1 MKKYIKKH
9 KGIAV
14 LFMIAGVLNALIGV
28 FSSYTMQYVT
38 EIVANGK
45 KDRIKEMFLMVI
57 ILAVGLALIYLF
69 YMYAKNKF
77 SMKVICDIRQDL
89 FQSILNRDMTGYYKQ
104 NTSYYTSLY
113 HNDLQVVETTLL
125 AYFILV
131 VQLEEI
137 VFSLAYAFVQNVD
150 TAVKSYNAVPTPNA
164 LFMNVQSAFKS
175 VK

>member
-89 FQSILNRDMTGYYKQ
+89 FQSILNRKILRSSKECTKIFYTGIVLSGGESGTLQ
-104 NTSYYTSLY
+104 RSFIWPDISSPTSGAKRVIDPSE
-113 HNDLQVVETTLL
+113 Q
-125 AYFILV
+125 
-131 VQLEEI
+131 
-137 VFSLAYAFVQNVD
+137 
-150 TAVKSYNAVPTPNA
+150 P
-164 LFMNVQSAFKS
+164 
-175 VK
+175 

>member
-57 ILAVGLALIYLF
+57 ILAVGLAFIYLF
-69 YMYAKNKF
+69 YIYANITKANIKYIMY
-77 SMKVICDIRQDL
+77 ICRY
-89 FQSILNRDMTGYYKQ
+89 LNM
-104 NTSYYTSLY
+104 
-113 HNDLQVVETTLL
+113 
-125 AYFILV
+125 
-131 VQLEEI
+131 
-137 VFSLAYAFVQNVD
+137 
-150 TAVKSYNAVPTPNA
+150 
-164 LFMNVQSAFKS
+164 
-175 VK
+175 

>member
-104 NTSYYTSLY
+104 NTSYYTLY
-113 HNDLQVVETTLL
+113 IIHPSKNETKK
-125 AYFILV
+125 
-131 VQLEEI
+131 
-137 VFSLAYAFVQNVD
+137 QNGSTQRFRKMGRRD
-150 TAVKSYNAVPTPNA
+150 GR
-164 LFMNVQSAFKS
+164 
-175 VK
+175 